1 MPHQIQYLFEIYE
14 DILIYPLL
22 DQPHRVKQLIL
33 EQKAELE
40 SALAPR
46 GHVGVMTR
54 LKAADHPAHG
64 LKSNSAGLIRYS
76 SCAPL

>member
-33 EQKAELE
+33 EQKASLRVHCA
-40 SALAPR
+40 SRACWSYDPLKGSRPPR
-46 GHVGVMTR
+46 TLG
-54 LKAADHPAHG
+54 
-64 LKSNSAGLIRYS
+64 
-76 SCAPL
+76 